1 MKICYLIYYM
11 FFLYTMAV
19 NEYTKKI
26 VDSAFEEY
34 KRIYNALIVPK
45 MANPLRFFYNI
56 FNFVMGTDFDV

>member
-1 MKICYLIYYM
+1 
-11 FFLYTMAV
+11 MAV

-56 FNFVMGTDFDV
+56 FNFVIGTDFDV